1 MEAHNIKL
9 LKIPPKYTRPIKL
22 DDIEDPKLPKQT
34 AEELA
39 KRNDVLEN
47 VYFSSAQTKAKNEYR
62 MKLKSNKEFDNL
74 YCYIIVVFV
83 HLFFDNRRLSS
94 MTEVVIAEHDCIGIM
109 KSNDEESV
117 RSLWKF
123 CKSITITL
131 LRSEVVF
138 FTQATLIFILVIAS
152 LFKPTDRHAKKC
164 QCGFHYYLE
173 QLVIFYLILN

>member
-22 DDIEDPKLPKQT
+22 DGIEDPKLPKQT

-62 MKLKSNKEFDNL
+62 MKLKSNKEFDIL

-83 HLFFDNRRLSS
+83 HLFFDNR
-94 MTEVVIAEHDCIGIM
+94 
-109 KSNDEESV
+109 
-117 RSLWKF
+117 
-123 CKSITITL
+123 
-131 LRSEVVF
+131 
-138 FTQATLIFILVIAS
+138 
-152 LFKPTDRHAKKC
+152 
-164 QCGFHYYLE
+164 
-173 QLVIFYLILN
+173 